1 MILLI
6 PQQLTTSPSPHRR
19 AFVLRD
25 GEFQRTVSRSSICK
39 LAAMAICIVLA
50 AASRGLLAQST
61 SPDSHTA
68 DTQSDKPRE
77 GGQPSAVGGV
87 NTGGAHAA
95 VLDSE
100 HRPITAGGFV
110 KDGFVLFKDI
120 ARQAGL
126 TSWKHVMGTPEKKFI
141 IEANGSGVCLLDYDN
156 DGWLDIYLVNG
167 STYDA
172 ESGKAASPKAAL
184 FHNNHDGTFTDVTD
198 KAGVAN
204 GRWGFGCAVADYDND
219 GWPDI
224 YVTNFGKNRL
234 YHNNHDGTFAD
245 VAEKA
250 GVALGNWSTGGTWG
264 DYDGDG
270 RLDLFVP
277 GYVHYDLVNPP
288 ASGDKGVVYSFCQFR
303 GEIVMC
309 GPRGLQGEPDHLFH
323 NNGDGT
329 FTDVSEKAG
338 VADKN
343 GYYGLTS
350 LFVDVNNDGRPDLLV
365 GNDSTPNYLYLNKG
379 DGTFEDISYA
389 SGYALNENGRETA
402 TMGIAAGDYQ
412 NNGLV
417 DLYNTTFSDD
427 YNPLYRNDGDAN
439 FTDISYQLGIAEP
452 TVPFLGWGTVFFDY
466 DNDGWKDLIVANGHV
481 YPIVDK
487 EPWGTSFAQ
496 RPLLFHNIEGKRFDL
511 LPAVEGTALAQTYV
525 GRGLAVGDLFN
536 DGKLDVVINGMDSV
550 PALLR
555 NVSPGKHHW
564 IEFKLIGGAKSPR
577 DAIGATVYLI
587 ASKIRQRGDVLS
599 GGSYASTSDPRLHF
613 GLGDAAVIDE
623 IAVHWPSG
631 AVEHFQPPQID
642 RIVTL
647 KEGQGTK
654 P

>member
-6 PQQLTTSPSPHRR
+6 PQQLSTFPSPHRR

-25 GEFQRTVSRSSICK
+25 GEIRCTANRSSFCK
-39 LAAMAICIVLA
+39 FATMVICIALA

-61 SPDSHTA
+61 TPDSHTA

-110 KDGFVLFKDI
+110 KDGPVLFKDI

-172 ESGKAASPKAAL
+172 ESGKAAPLKAAL

-204 GRWGFGCAVADYDND
+204 GRWGSGCAVADYDND

-224 YVTNFGKNRL
+224 YVSNFGKNRL
-234 YHNNHDGTFAD
+234 YHNNHDGTFTD

-250 GVALGNWSTGGTWG
+250 GVALGNWSTGATWG

-277 GYVHYDLVNPP
+277 GYVHYDVANPP
-288 ASGDKGVVYSFCQFR
+288 ASGDKGVAYSFCQFR
-303 GEIVMC
+303 GENVMC

-338 VADKN
+338 VSDKN

-350 LFVDVNNDGRPDLLV
+350 LFVDANNDGRPDLLV

-452 TVPFLGWGTVFFDY
+452 TVPFLGWGTAFFDY

-496 RPLLFHNIEGKRFDL
+496 RPLLFHNIDGKKFEL
-511 LPAVEGTALAQTYV
+511 MPAVEGTALAQTYV
-525 GRGLAVGDLFN
+525 GRGLSVGDLFN
-536 DGKLDVVINGMDSV
+536 DGKLDVVINVMDGV

-555 NVSPGKHHW
+555 NISPDKHHW

-577 DAIGATVYLI
+577 EAIGAIVYLTANKC
-587 ASKIRQRGDVLS
+587 ASAAMCSPEEVMLPQAIRDC
-599 GGSYASTSDPRLHF
+599 T
-613 GLGDAAVIDE
+613 LGWATRR
-623 IAVHWPSG
+623 SSM
-631 AVEHFQPPQID
+631 
-642 RIVTL
+642 R
-647 KEGQGTK
+647 
-654 P
+654 

>member
-1 MILLI
+1 MLI
-6 PQQLTTSPSPHRR
+6 PQQLSTSPSPHHRS
-19 AFVLRD
+19 FVLRD
-25 GEFQRTVSRSSICK
+25 GEFQRTACRSSFCK
-39 LAAMAICIVLA
+39 LAAMVICMALT
-50 AASRGLLAQST
+50 AASRGLVAQST
-61 SPDSHTA
+61 TPDSHAA
-68 DTQSDKPRE
+68 DTQADKPRE

-110 KDGFVLFKDI
+110 KDGPVLFKDI

-172 ESGKAASPKAAL
+172 ESGKAAPPKAAL

-234 YHNNHDGTFAD
+234 YHNNHDGTFTD

-250 GVALGNWSTGGTWG
+250 GVALGNWSTGATWG
-264 DYDGDG
+264 DYDNDG

-277 GYVHYDLVNPP
+277 GYVHYDLANPP
-288 ASGDKGVVYSFCQFR
+288 ASGDKGVAFSFCTFR
-303 GEIVMC
+303 GENVMC
-309 GPRGLQGEPDHLFH
+309 GPHGLQGEPDHLFH

-338 VADKN
+338 VDDKN

-350 LFVDVNNDGRPDLLV
+350 LFVDVNNNGRPDLLV

-389 SGYALNENGRETA
+389 SGFALNENGRETA

-417 DLYNTTFSDD
+417 DLFNTTFSDD

-452 TVPFLGWGTVFFDY
+452 TVPFLGWGDAFFDY

-496 RPLLFHNIEGKRFDL
+496 RPLLFHNIEGKKFEL
-511 LPAVEGTALAQTYV
+511 MPAVEGTALAQTYV

-536 DGKLDVVINGMDSV
+536 DGKLDVVINVMDGV

-555 NVSPGKHHW
+555 NVSPDKHNW

-577 DAIGATVYLI
+577 DAVGATVYLT
-587 ASKIRQRGDVLS
+587 ANKMRQRGDVLS
-599 GGSYASTSDPRLHF
+599 GGSYASTSDPRVHF
-613 GLGDAAVIDE
+613 GLGDATVIDVIE
-623 IAVHWPSG
+623 VHWPSG
-631 AVEHFQPPQID
+631 AKEYFPAPQID